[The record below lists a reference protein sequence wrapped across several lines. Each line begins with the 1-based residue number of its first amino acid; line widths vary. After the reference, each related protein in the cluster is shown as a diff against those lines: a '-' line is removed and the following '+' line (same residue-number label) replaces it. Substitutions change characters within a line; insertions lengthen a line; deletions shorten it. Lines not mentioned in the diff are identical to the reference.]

1 MLLTDGQICTN
12 NFQSVKIIWSEDALG
27 VCIGLQTFHKSRMY
41 RGRGIDLNTGHVA
54 KQRVGL
60 LARLVVITCDHAA
73 LVKVKV
79 AATSTAQLHSEA
91 RQSDS
96 FANDDGKLVP
106 VKYHVLGTE
115 TV

>member
-1 MLLTDGQICTN
+1 MLLSDGQICTN

-27 VCIGLQTFHKSRMY
+27 VCIRLQTFHKSRMY
-41 RGRGIDLNTGHVA
+41 RGRGIDLNTSHVA
-54 KQRVGL
+54 KQRV
-60 LARLVVITCDHAA
+60 AVITCDHAA

-91 RQSDS
+91 RQSDP

-106 VKYHVLGTE
+106 VKYHVLGAE